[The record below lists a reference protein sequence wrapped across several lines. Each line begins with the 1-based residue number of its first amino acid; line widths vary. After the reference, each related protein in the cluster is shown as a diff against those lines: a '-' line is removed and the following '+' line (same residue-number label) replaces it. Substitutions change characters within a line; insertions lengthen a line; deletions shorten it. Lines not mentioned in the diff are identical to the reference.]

1 MELTDNVVFKSLVF
15 SNRGAVSFA
24 FVLLSVEVLY
34 GLIVQ
39 ETVGVDPSGDDIPI
53 VHLSAELS
61 PPTGQDNSGDN
72 WETNLAW
79 VSDGKLETHCMRSQ
93 RLR

>member
-1 MELTDNVVFKSLVF
+1 MVFKSLVF

-24 FVLLSVEVLY
+24 FVLLSVEVLH

-39 ETVGVDPSGDDIPI
+39 ETVGVDSSGDDVPI
-53 VHLSAELS
+53 VHLSTELS

-72 WETNLAW
+72 WGMNLVWA
-79 VSDGKLETHCMRSQ
+79 SHGKLQTHCMRSQ
-93 RLR
+93 RPR